1 MACDPAGACT
11 VRICSLDPGQ
21 RLEAPWPG
29 ARLPQGATPTAL
41 GYYPEAQLLIVAVSR
56 QVRPQRLAE
65 AAEGVTLRM
74 SFTHLAAGGA
84 AGGLQHLTADES

>member
-1 MACDPAGACT
+1 MHALQGFIIACDPAGACT

-21 RLEAPWPG
+21 RLETPWPG

-56 QVRPQRLAE
+56 QVHTQL
-65 AAEGVTLRM
+65 LY
-74 SFTHLAAGGA
+74 SKAGGGVA
-84 AGGLQHLTADES
+84 VVVGC